1 MLTEYMFFSF
11 MQVNSFAR
19 DVIGLSNVEAVG
31 ALLIVSGMGIPVR
44 PVVGWLG
51 DNHVGPINVYMISL
65 LGLSAVTFAWTAVKT
80 RAALCIFC
88 VFFGMMIGC
97 AQGIFVGALASLTK
111 DPQKMG
117 TRYGMV
123 STLLGFA
130 TLAGPPTGGAII
142 GQSGGKYVWAQVWGG
157 FVALFA
163 AMAIAVARFNMTGL
177 KIKARV

>member
-1 MLTEYMFFSF
+1 

-44 PVVGWLG
+44 PIVGYLG
-51 DNHVGPINVYMISL
+51 DNYIGPINVYIIGL
-65 LGLSAVTFAWTAVKT
+65 TCLSAVTFAWTAVKT
-80 RAALCIFC
+80 RTALYIFC
-88 VFFGMMIGC
+88 VFFGMTIGC

-123 STLLGFA
+123 TTLIGFA

-142 GQSGGKYVWAQVWGG
+142 GQSGGKYVWAQIWGG
-157 FVALFA
+157 FVALLA
-163 AMAIAVARFNMTGL
+163 AMAVAVARLNMTGMRL
-177 KIKARV
+177 RAKA